1 MFTFRDKSSLHKTLC
16 VCVCVCVVVVVVVVV
31 VVFFIE
37 CTGIRA
43 FSRNFEQINVD

>member
-31 VVFFIE
+31 FFIE

>member
-16 VCVCVCVVVVVVVVV
+16 VCVCVCVVVVVVVV
-31 VVFFIE
+31 FFIE
-37 CTGIRA
+37 CTGITA

>member
-1 MFTFRDKSSLHKTLC
+1 MCMC
-16 VCVCVCVVVVVVVVV
+16 VCVCVCVVVVVVVV

>member
-1 MFTFRDKSSLHKTLC
+1 MCMC
-16 VCVCVCVVVVVVVVV
+16 VCVCVCVCVVVVVVVV

>member
-1 MFTFRDKSSLHKTLC
+1 MFSFRDKSSLHKTLC
-16 VCVCVCVVVVVVVVV
+16 VCVCVCVVVVVVV